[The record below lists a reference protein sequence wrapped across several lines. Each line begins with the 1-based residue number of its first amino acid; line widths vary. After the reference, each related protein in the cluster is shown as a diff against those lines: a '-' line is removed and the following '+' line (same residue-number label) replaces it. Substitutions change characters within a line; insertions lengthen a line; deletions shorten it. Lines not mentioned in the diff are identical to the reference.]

1 MKHSYDNYVKV
12 IGKNDLKQSESLS
25 KKVVR
30 GGIWV
35 FTLRITNRGLGFIR
49 TIILARL
56 LAPGDFGLIGIAMLA
71 ASTLDAFSQ
80 TGLQSALI
88 QKKDD
93 IKTYLDVAWTT
104 LAIRGILLFTFL
116 FLSAPLI
123 AKFFNSAQ
131 AELVIMV
138 IAVNLVITGFGNI
151 GVVFFQKELQFK
163 KQFTYEFSATIVD
176 LVVSISLAFILRNV
190 WALVW
195 GGMAKNITRFFLS
208 YILHSYKPRLRFNKD
223 KFRDLFG
230 FGIWV
235 SGSTI
240 LIFLITQGDDILVG
254 RMLGVTALGFYQMA
268 YLLSNLPSTEI
279 TDVISRVTFPAY
291 SKLQDDLVKMR
302 EAYLKVL
309 QVTAYVSIPLAGGIF
324 IFSFEFTQIFLG
336 EKWLPMVPAIKI
348 LALAGALG
356 SISATTRPIFHGIGK
371 PKVDTTWQI
380 IRLFFLA
387 AVIYPLTI
395 KWGISGAA
403 FAVLISTSISAIG
416 FSFMAI
422 RVMKCNVGSFYKMT
436 VPPLLN
442 TAVMIFTIMII
453 KTGFDYINLWHFL
466 VLIGVGITAY
476 LFVTYLFEKLINF
489 GIAKIMKEILSSL

>member
-1 MKHSYDNYVKV
+1 MD
-12 IGKNDLKQSESLS
+12 QPESLS

-30 GGIWV
+30 GGVWL

-56 LAPGDFGLIGIAMLA
+56 LAPGDFGILGIAMLA

-80 TGLQSALI
+80 TGFQSALI

-93 IKTYLDVAWTT
+93 VRDYLDVAWTT
-104 LAIRGILLFTFL
+104 LAIRGVFL
-116 FLSAPLI
+116 FSVLFVTAPLI
-123 AKFFNSAQ
+123 AKFFNSTQ

-138 IAVNLVITGFGNI
+138 IAVNMLITGFGNI
-151 GVVFFQKELQFK
+151 GIVFFQKELEFN

-176 LVVSISLAFILRNV
+176 LIVSISLAFILRNV

-208 YILHSYKPRLRFNKD
+208 YILHSYRPRIRFDKD

-230 FGIWV
+230 FGIWI

-240 LIFLITQGDDILVG
+240 LIFLITQGDDVFVG
-254 RMLGVTALGFYQMA
+254 KMLGVTALGFYQMA

-279 TDVISRVTFPAY
+279 ADVISRVTFPAY
-291 SKLQDDLVKMR
+291 SRLQDDLTKLR

-309 QVTAYVSIPLAGGIF
+309 QVTAYISIPLAGGIL
-324 IFSFEFTQIFLG
+324 ILSHEFTQIFLG
-336 EKWLPMVPAIKI
+336 EKWLPMVPAMQI
-348 LALAGALG
+348 LALAGLIG

-371 PKVDTTWQI
+371 PKVDMIWQI
-380 IRLFFLA
+380 IRLLVLV

-395 KWGISGAA
+395 RWGISGAA
-403 FAVLISTSISAIG
+403 VAVLISTFVSAIG
-416 FSFMAI
+416 FNVMAVRMTKCDFTSF
-422 RVMKCNVGSFYKMT
+422 GKMT
-436 VPPLLN
+436 MLPLMN
-442 TAVMIFTIMII
+442 AIVMIFIIMLVKMNFVCIDI
-453 KTGFDYINLWHFL
+453 LQFL
-466 VLIGVGITAY
+466 LLIGVGFTTYIFIT
-476 LFVTYLFEKLINF
+476 FLFEKLMNY
-489 GIAKIMKEILSSL
+489 GITKIMKEIFASL

>member
-1 MKHSYDNYVKV
+1 MQQV
-12 IGKNDLKQSESLS
+12 ESLS

-30 GGIWV
+30 GGVWL

-56 LAPGDFGLIGIAMLA
+56 LAPGDFGILGIAMLA
-71 ASTLDAFSQ
+71 ASTFDAFSQ
-80 TGLQSALI
+80 TGFQSALI

-93 IKTYLDVAWTT
+93 VRDYLDVAWTA
-104 LAIRGILLFTFL
+104 LAIRGVLLFSIL
-116 FLSAPLI
+116 FVTAPLI
-123 AKFFNSAQ
+123 AKFFNSTQ

-138 IAVNLVITGFGNI
+138 IAVNMLITGFGNI
-151 GVVFFQKELQFK
+151 GIVFFQKELEFN

-176 LVVSISLAFILRNV
+176 LIVSISLAFILKNV

-208 YILHSYKPRLRFNKD
+208 YILHSYRPRLRFDKD

-230 FGIWV
+230 FGIWI

-240 LIFLITQGDDILVG
+240 LIFLITQGDDIFVG
-254 RMLGVTALGFYQMA
+254 KMLGVTALGFYQMA

-279 TDVISRVTFPAY
+279 ADVISRVTFPAY
-291 SKLQDDLVKMR
+291 SRLQDDLMKLR

-324 IFSFEFTQIFLG
+324 ILSYEFTQIFLG
-336 EKWLPMVPAIKI
+336 EKWLPMVPAIQI
-348 LALAGALG
+348 LALAGLIG

-371 PKVDTTWQI
+371 PKVDMIWQI
-380 IRLFFLA
+380 IRLLVLV

-395 KWGISGAA
+395 RWGISGAA
-403 FAVLISTSISAIG
+403 VAVLISTFISAIG
-416 FSFMAI
+416 FNVMAVRMTKSDFTSF
-422 RVMKCNVGSFYKMT
+422 GKMT
-436 VPPLLN
+436 MLPLMN
-442 TAVMIFTIMII
+442 TMVMIFIIMLVKRSFVCIDI
-453 KTGFDYINLWHFL
+453 WQFLLLIVVGF
-466 VLIGVGITAY
+466 TTY
-476 LFVTYLFEKLINF
+476 LFITFLFEKLMNY
-489 GIAKIMKEILSSL
+489 GITKIMKEIFASL

>member
-1 MKHSYDNYVKV
+1 MEDSNDKDGEIIVK
-12 IGKNDLKQSESLS
+12 NNLQQPESLS
-25 KKVVR
+25 KMVVR

-35 FTLRITNRGLGFIR
+35 FTLRFTNRGLGFIR

-56 LAPGDFGLIGIAMLA
+56 LAPEDFGLIGIAMLA

-88 QKKDD
+88 QKKND

-104 LAIRGILLFTFL
+104 LAIRGIFLFAIL

-123 AKFFNSAQ
+123 SKFFNSVQ

-138 IAVNLVITGFGNI
+138 IAVNMIITGFGNI
-151 GVVFFQKELQFK
+151 GVVFFQKDLQFK
-163 KQFTYEFSATIVD
+163 KQFAYEFSATVVD
-176 LVVSISLAFILRNV
+176 LVVSISLAFILRSV

-195 GGMAKNITRFFLS
+195 GGMAKNITRFCLS
-208 YILHSYKPRLRFNKD
+208 YILHSYRPRLKFDKD

-279 TDVISRVTFPAY
+279 ADVISRVTFPAY
-291 SKLQDDLVKMR
+291 SKLQDDLNKVR

-309 QVTAYVSIPLAGGIF
+309 QVTAYFSIPIAGGISVL
-324 IFSFEFTQIFLG
+324 SFEFTRVFLG
-336 EKWLPMVPAIKI
+336 EKWLPMVPAIQI
-348 LALAGALG
+348 LALAGAIG

-371 PKVDTTWQI
+371 PKIDTTWQVV
-380 IRLFFLA
+380 RLVVLA
-387 AVIYPLTI
+387 VVIYPLTI
-395 KWGISGAA
+395 TWGISGAA
-403 FAVLISTSISAIG
+403 FAVLITTFISAIG
-416 FSFMAI
+416 FSFMAVRI
-422 RVMKCNVGSFYKMT
+422 TNCNAGNFWKMT
-436 VPPLLN
+436 VLPLLN
-442 TAVMIFTIMII
+442 ATIMAFVIMTI
-453 KTGFDYINLWHFL
+453 KTRFECINLWHFL
-466 VLIGVGITAY
+466 ILIGAGFTAY
-476 LFVTYLFEKLINF
+476 LFVTYIFEKLMNY
-489 GIAKIMKEILSSL
+489 GITKIMKEIFASL

>member
-1 MKHSYDNYVKV
+1 LQQV
-12 IGKNDLKQSESLS
+12 ESLS

-30 GGIWV
+30 GGVWL

-56 LAPGDFGLIGIAMLA
+56 LAPGDFGILGIAMLA
-71 ASTLDAFSQ
+71 ASTFDAFSQ
-80 TGLQSALI
+80 TGFQSALI

-93 IKTYLDVAWTT
+93 VRDYLDVAWTA
-104 LAIRGILLFTFL
+104 LAIRGVLLFSIL
-116 FLSAPLI
+116 FVTAPLI
-123 AKFFNSAQ
+123 AKFFNSTQ

-138 IAVNLVITGFGNI
+138 IAVNMLITGFGNI
-151 GVVFFQKELQFK
+151 GIVFFQKELEFN

-176 LVVSISLAFILRNV
+176 LIVSISLAFILKNV

-208 YILHSYKPRLRFNKD
+208 YILHSYRPRLRFDKD

-230 FGIWV
+230 FGIWI

-240 LIFLITQGDDILVG
+240 LIFLITQGDDIFVG
-254 RMLGVTALGFYQMA
+254 KMLGVTALGFYQMA

-279 TDVISRVTFPAY
+279 ADVISRVTFPAY
-291 SKLQDDLVKMR
+291 SRLQDDLMKLR

-324 IFSFEFTQIFLG
+324 ILSYEFTQIFLG
-336 EKWLPMVPAIKI
+336 EKWLPMVPAIQI
-348 LALAGALG
+348 LALAGLIG

-371 PKVDTTWQI
+371 PKVDMIWQI
-380 IRLFFLA
+380 IRLLVLV

-395 KWGISGAA
+395 RWGISGAA
-403 FAVLISTSISAIG
+403 VAVLISTFISAIG
-416 FSFMAI
+416 FNVMAVRMTKSDFTSF
-422 RVMKCNVGSFYKMT
+422 GKMT
-436 VPPLLN
+436 MLPLMN
-442 TAVMIFTIMII
+442 TMVMIFIIMLVKRSFVCIDI
-453 KTGFDYINLWHFL
+453 WQFLLLIVVGF
-466 VLIGVGITAY
+466 TTY
-476 LFVTYLFEKLINF
+476 LFITFLFEKLMNY
-489 GIAKIMKEILSSL
+489 GITKIMKEIFASL

>member
-1 MKHSYDNYVKV
+1 MAVEKPNNGETINMNNSHEP
-12 IGKNDLKQSESLS
+12 ESLS

-35 FTLRITNRGLGFIR
+35 FALRITSRGLGFIR

-56 LAPGDFGLIGIAMLA
+56 LAPSDFGLLGIAMLA

-80 TGLQSALI
+80 TGFQSALI

-93 IKTYLDVAWTT
+93 VGAYLDVAWTT
-104 LAIRGILLFTFL
+104 LAIRGVFL
-116 FLSAPLI
+116 FSVLFLTAPMI
-123 AKFFNSAQ
+123 AKFFNSTQ

-138 IAVNLVITGFGNI
+138 IAVNMLISGFGNI
-151 GVVFFQKELQFK
+151 GIVFFQKELEFN

-176 LVVSISLAFILRNV
+176 LIVSISLAFILRNV

-208 YILHSYKPRLRFNKD
+208 YILHSYRPRIRFDKD

-230 FGIWV
+230 FGIWIT
-235 SGSTI
+235 GSTI
-240 LIFLITQGDDILVG
+240 LIFLVTQGDDIFVG
-254 RMLGVTALGFYQMA
+254 KMLGVTALGFYQMA

-279 TDVISRVTFPAY
+279 ADVISRVTFPVY
-291 SKLQDDLVKMR
+291 SRLQDDLTKLR

-309 QVTAYVSIPLAGGIF
+309 QVTAYISIPLAGGIL
-324 IFSFEFTQIFLG
+324 ILSYEFTQIFLG
-336 EKWLPMVPAIKI
+336 EKWLPMVPAIQI
-348 LALAGALG
+348 LALAGLIG

-380 IRLFFLA
+380 IRLLVLI

-395 KWGISGAA
+395 RWGISGAA
-403 FAVLISTSISAIG
+403 IAVLISTFVSAIG
-416 FSFMAI
+416 FNIMAVRMTKCDFTSF
-422 RVMKCNVGSFYKMT
+422 GKMT
-436 VPPLLN
+436 MLPLMN
-442 TAVMIFTIMII
+442 AMVMIFIIMLVKRSFVCIDI
-453 KTGFDYINLWHFL
+453 WQFL
-466 VLIGVGITAY
+466 LLIGVGFTTYIFIT
-476 LFVTYLFEKLINF
+476 FLFEKLMNY
-489 GIAKIMKEILSSL
+489 GITKIIKEISASL